1 MEKPTELRRQM
12 IESMQLHGLAPSTQA
27 TYVNCVRNMAL
38 YYRRS
43 PDQLGEPEIRRF
55 FLHLL
60 RERKLSEGSF
70 RTYRFA
76 VRFFYQIT
84 LGREIPL
91 LRDIHPP
98 RRKKLPVILA
108 PEEVASIIGCVRNL
122 KARACLWTIYSCGL
136 RRCEGVALAVDD
148 IDSKRMVIRVRK
160 GKGGKD
166 RYVPLALRALILLRE
181 YWGTCKPKGLLFP
194 SPSGRPMCPRQLGKI
209 FQAALRHSGVRKEAT
224 LHTLRHSY
232 ATHLLESGVDLR
244 TIQEILGHT
253 SPRTT
258 AIYTHVTDKNVARMR
273 EALDSLL
280 AKL

>member
-1 MEKPTELRRQM
+1 MEQPTELRRQM
-12 IESMQLHGLAPSTQA
+12 IESMQLHGLAPSTQD
-27 TYVNCVRNMAL
+27 TYVKCVRNLAQ

-43 PDQLGEPEIRRF
+43 PDELGEPEIRRF

-60 RERKLSEGSF
+60 HERKLAEGSF

-76 VRFFYQIT
+76 VRFLFEIT

-91 LRDIHPP
+91 LRNIHPP

-108 PEEVASIIGCVRNL
+108 PEEVGDIIGCVRSL

-136 RRCEGVALAVDD
+136 RRSEAVALSVDD

-166 RYVPLALRALILLRE
+166 RYVPLAPRTLAALRE
-181 YWGTCKPKGLLFP
+181 YWVACRPKGLLFA
-194 SPSGRPMCPRQLGKI
+194 SPSGQPMDPRQLARTFK
-209 FQAALRHSGVRKEAT
+209 AALRQSGVRKEAT

-232 ATHLLESGVDLR
+232 ATHLLESNVDLR
-244 TIQEILGHT
+244 TIQWTPH
-253 SPRTT
+253 
-258 AIYTHVTDKNVARMR
+258 
-273 EALDSLL
+273 
-280 AKL
+280 